1 MECEY
6 IYENS
11 LSAKGNLLEKGNNI
25 ERVVES
31 ILGLDEK
38 NLIEKYKF
46 YCKYLLSLNKDYVNN
61 SVNRNYYEECEDYL
75 KELENNSN
83 DGLENEQIEKQFIN
97 TYQSNLASEG
107 KEKMIDMGNM
117 RLKGI

>member
-11 LSAKGNLLEKGNNI
+11 LSAKSNLIEKGKCI
-25 ERVVES
+25 EGVAES
-31 ILGLDEK
+31 IFGLDEK

-75 KELENNSN
+75 KELERWLNKSN
-83 DGLENEQIEKQFIN
+83 
-97 TYQSNLASEG
+97 
-107 KEKMIDMGNM
+107 IDMRNM
-117 RLKGI
+117 RLKNLI

>member
-11 LSAKGNLLEKGNNI
+11 LSAKSNLIEKGKYI
-25 ERVVES
+25 EGVAEQ

-75 KELENNSN
+75 KELESCLN
-83 DGLENEQIEKQFIN
+83 K
-97 TYQSNLASEG
+97 SNL
-107 KEKMIDMGNM
+107 DMRNM
-117 RLKGI
+117 RLNGK

>member
-1 MECEY
+1 M
-6 IYENS
+6 ENS
-11 LSAKGNLLEKGNNI
+11 LFEKGEDIYKAI
-25 ERVVES
+25 EM
-31 ILGLDEK
+31 IIGLDEK

-75 KELENNSN
+75 KELENNTN
-83 DGLENEQIEKQFIN
+83 DGL
-97 TYQSNLASEG
+97 
-107 KEKMIDMGNM
+107 EKMIDMGNM

>member
-1 MECEY
+1 MEGNY

-11 LSAKGNLLEKGNNI
+11 LSAKSNLIEKGKDI
-25 ERVVES
+25 EGVAES
-31 ILGLDEK
+31 IFGLDEK
-38 NLIEKYKF
+38 NLTEKYKF

-75 KELENNSN
+75 KELENNTN
-83 DGLENEQIEKQFIN
+83 DGL
-97 TYQSNLASEG
+97 
-107 KEKMIDMGNM
+107 EKMIDMGNM

>member
-11 LSAKGNLLEKGNNI
+11 LSAKSNLIEKGNHI

-31 ILGLDEK
+31 LLGLDEK

-61 SVNRNYYEECEDYL
+61 SVNRNYYEELESWLNKSNIDMRNRRL
-75 KELENNSN
+75 KE
-83 DGLENEQIEKQFIN
+83 K
-97 TYQSNLASEG
+97 
-107 KEKMIDMGNM
+107 
-117 RLKGI
+117 